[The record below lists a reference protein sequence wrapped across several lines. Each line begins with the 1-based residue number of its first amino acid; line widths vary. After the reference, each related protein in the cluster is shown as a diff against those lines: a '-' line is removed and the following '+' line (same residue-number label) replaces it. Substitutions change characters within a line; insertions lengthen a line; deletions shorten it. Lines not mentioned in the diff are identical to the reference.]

1 MVEACA
7 AVPEG
12 PSSLPDSRSSSF
24 STCLSRYLRVHLHHF
39 PIVIPTLKYN
49 ITTTVPLGPSSVLA
63 TYLPAQ
69 SSDPRPPL
77 SSSAIPEAIDSSLLK
92 RPTWRSPR
100 GERTE
105 FGREL
110 LAGLAV
116 GVATIPTSVSYATV
130 VGINPLLGIW
140 NSAIIGFVITAVGGA
155 PGLIAGSAGVTA
167 LPMAKLAASH
177 GLPFMSAALVLSSL
191 LQIAFGV
198 LQLSSVMK
206 IVTEP
211 VICGFLNAFGIFLVQ
226 SQLKVFSSG
235 PIQQLQWL
243 PAQQLLPSLFT
254 AALCISVIKLVPRW
268 KQCRLPPSMLGIAV
282 SSAVSRL
289 AGFPIKSLSDLVGA
303 ESFRGGLAA
312 LPSFMGM
319 PKVPLDLST
328 LSALSS
334 AAVGT
339 AVICVVETLLAERI
353 ACDQYRCKVALFEE
367 DRPDRS
373 IIGLGLGNLVSSLF
387 GGFGGCGLIPNTL
400 LNGSS
405 GGEGYASGFSYSIS
419 LALAVILFSPLLGAI
434 PMAAL
439 SGLMLTVALTTVQW
453 AETLHLCRGV
463 LKGWQPTADWLAMVA
478 STAVCYRVDMGVGTA
493 VGVIIA
499 QSPSIYRAV
508 SGACRRLGSSSRQ
521 DYAVEI

>member
-1 MVEACA
+1 MVEVCA
-7 AVPEG
+7 VIPQG
-12 PSSLPDSRSSSF
+12 PSSLPDNSSSSSY
-24 STCLSRYLRVHLHHF
+24 STCVPVTTSKSSSASLSSDQLSNALS
-39 PIVIPTLKYN
+39 L
-49 ITTTVPLGPSSVLA
+49 PLGSNSVLA
-63 TYLPAQ
+63 TNSPAQ
-69 SSDPRPPL
+69 SDPRNPL
-77 SSSAIPEAIDSSLLK
+77 SPVSVDVDSSQK
-92 RPTWRSPR
+92 NRPTWRSPR

-116 GVATIPTSVSYATV
+116 SVATIPTSVSYATV

-198 LQLSSVMK
+198 LKLSNVMK

-211 VICGFLNAFGIFLVQ
+211 VICGFLNAFGIFLLK

-235 PIQQLQWL
+235 GSIQQLRWL
-243 PAQQLLPSLFT
+243 PVQQLLPSLFI
-254 AALCISVIKLVPRW
+254 AALCISVIKLAPKW

-282 SSAVSRL
+282 SSTVARL
-289 AGFPIKSLSDLVGA
+289 ARFPIKTLSDLVGTG
-303 ESFRGGLAA
+303 SFRGGLAA
-312 LPSFMGM
+312 LPSFIGM
-319 PKVPLDLST
+319 PKVPLDLGT
-328 LSALSS
+328 LSAISS

-339 AVICVVETLLAERI
+339 AVVCVVETLLAERI
-353 ACDQYRCKVALFEE
+353 ACDQYRCKVAVFEE

-419 LALAVILFSPLLGAI
+419 LALAVILLSPMLGAI

-439 SGLMLTVALTTVQW
+439 AGLMLTVAVTTFQW

-463 LKGWQPTADWLAMVA
+463 FKGWQPTADWLAMVA
-478 STAVCYRVDMGVGTA
+478 STAVCYRVDMGLGTA

-499 QSPSIYRAV
+499 QSPSMFRAV
-508 SGACRRLGSSSRQ
+508 RDACRRLGSSKQ
-521 DYAVEI
+521 DYALGI